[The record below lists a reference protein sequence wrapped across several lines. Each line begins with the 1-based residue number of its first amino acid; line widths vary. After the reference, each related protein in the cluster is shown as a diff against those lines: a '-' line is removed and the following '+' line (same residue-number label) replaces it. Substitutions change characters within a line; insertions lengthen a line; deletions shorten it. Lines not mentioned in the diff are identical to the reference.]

1 MGGGGRLVMPA
12 MKLLIVAATNPSILL
27 PLKSLLVAGS
37 VTSTI
42 EQAAHCGE
50 HQPLWEQRVRER
62 EPAKTG
68 REKIGDVGEDL
79 QTWTTDQE
87 LLLA

>member
-1 MGGGGRLVMPA
+1 MNHSVVRFEQGGVGWGGGGSLVMPA

-27 PLKSLLVAGS
+27 SLKSLLVAGS

-62 EPAKTG
+62 QQRQGG
-68 REKIGDVGEDL
+68 RK
-79 QTWTTDQE
+79 
-87 LLLA
+87 

>member
-1 MGGGGRLVMPA
+1 MNHSVVRFEQGGVGWGGGGGSLVMPA

-27 PLKSLLVAGS
+27 SLKSLLVAGS

-62 EPAKTG
+62 QQRQGG
-68 REKIGDVGEDL
+68 RK
-79 QTWTTDQE
+79 
-87 LLLA
+87 

>member
-1 MGGGGRLVMPA
+1 MNHSVVRFERGGGWGWGGSLVMPA

-27 PLKSLLVAGS
+27 SLKSLLVAGS

-62 EPAKTG
+62 QQRQGG
-68 REKIGDVGEDL
+68 RK
-79 QTWTTDQE
+79 
-87 LLLA
+87 

>member
-1 MGGGGRLVMPA
+1 MNHSVVRFERGGVGWGVGGSLVMPA

-27 PLKSLLVAGS
+27 SLKSLLVAGS

-62 EPAKTG
+62 QQRQGG
-68 REKIGDVGEDL
+68 RK
-79 QTWTTDQE
+79 
-87 LLLA
+87 